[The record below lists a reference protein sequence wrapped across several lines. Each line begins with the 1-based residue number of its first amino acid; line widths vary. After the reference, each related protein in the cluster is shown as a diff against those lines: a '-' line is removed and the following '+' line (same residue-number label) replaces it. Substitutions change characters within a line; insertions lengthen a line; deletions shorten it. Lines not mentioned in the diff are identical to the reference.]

1 MPLLVQCGS
10 LCILCYSEYLFPQMH
25 IENGVFIILLTLT
38 VTLDETDRLCA
49 EHSAAVGHSALP
61 LNFFNL
67 YFERS
72 PTRHQMQTPI
82 NINTTI

>member
-1 MPLLVQCGS
+1 MP
-10 LCILCYSEYLFPQMH
+10 

-38 VTLDETDRLCA
+38 VTLDETDKLCA

-61 LNFFNL
+61 LDFFNL

-72 PTRHQMQTPI
+72 PTHHKMQTPI
-82 NINTTI
+82 NINRKI